1 MYNVTS
7 LKIKVSR
14 GGPIS
19 IRGCELV
26 INNYNCSNRDVI
38 ALYEKMVTVM
48 TQTGSSPEQNEATK
62 DNNLLEKRNEFI
74 TQGMTKDEGKS

>member
-48 TQTGSSPEQNEATK
+48 TQTGSSPE
-62 DNNLLEKRNEFI
+62 
-74 TQGMTKDEGKS
+74 